1 MKHRSSKTD
10 AEFSKVQ
17 KLTQEN
23 KKLKQSIG
31 SLRKQID
38 RLEAGWCLGCLQKHE
53 EEHPDEMPPKIENQG
68 KKKDWKCFQCN
79 EGKLTIF
86 KYNKASEIW
95 YFRQCKAC
103 GYRTQGKKFEV
114 GVEEG

>member
-1 MKHRSSKTD
+1 MKHKSSKTD
-10 AEFSKVQ
+10 VEYTKVQ

-23 KKLKQSIG
+23 KKLKQNVS

-53 EEHPDEMPPKIENQG
+53 QENPDELPPKVENQG
-68 KKKDWKCFQCN
+68 KKKDWTCHSCN

-86 KYNKASEIW
+86 KYIKANETW
-95 YFRQCKAC
+95 YFRQCKTC
-103 GYRTQGKKFEV
+103 GYRTVGKKFEV
-114 GVEEG
+114 GVEES